1 LIYLKT
7 NQNKKA
13 KFVKITIMSDIN
25 SILENA
31 KNSMDKAISHLE
43 IELQKVRAGKA
54 SPAMLE
60 NIMVDYYGSMVPLS
74 NTASV
79 NSQDSR
85 TLVVQPWEKSM
96 LTPIEKAIQAANLGF
111 NPQNDGVLIRIMVPA
126 LTEERRKQLTKT
138 AKSIGEDA
146 KVGIRTVRKDSMENI
161 KKLQKDGL
169 PEDEAKSGEAKIQVL
184 TDAASVKVDKHI
196 EQKEKEIMTV

>member
-1 LIYLKT
+1 
-7 NQNKKA
+7 
-13 KFVKITIMSDIN
+13 MSDIN
-25 SILENA
+25 SVLEHA
-31 KNSMDKAISHLE
+31 KISMDKAISHLE
-43 IELQKVRAGKA
+43 SELQKVRAGKA

-60 NIMVDYYGSMVPLS
+60 SIMVDYYGSMVPLS

-85 TLVVQPWEKSM
+85 TLIVQPWEKSM

-126 LTEERRKQLTKT
+126 LTEERRKQLSKT
-138 AKSIGEDA
+138 AKSFGEDA
-146 KVGIRTVRKDSMENI
+146 KVGIRNVRKESMEQI

-169 PEDEAKSGEAKIQVL
+169 PEDEAKSGEGKIQVL
-184 TDAASVKVDKHI
+184 TDAASVKVDKHV
-196 EQKEKEIMTV
+196 EQKEKEIMTI

>member
-1 LIYLKT
+1 
-7 NQNKKA
+7 
-13 KFVKITIMSDIN
+13 MSDIN
-25 SILENA
+25 SVLENA
-31 KNSMDKAISHLE
+31 KTSMDKTISHLGT
-43 IELQKVRAGKA
+43 ELQKVRAGKA

-60 NIMVDYYGSMVPLS
+60 SVMVDYYGSMVPLS

-85 TLVVQPWEKSM
+85 TLVIQPWEKSM

-111 NPQNDGVLIRIMVPA
+111 NPQNDGVIIRIMVPP

-146 KVGIRTVRKDSMENI
+146 KVGIRTVRKDSMEQI
-161 KKLQKDGL
+161 KKLQKDGV
-169 PEDEAKSGEAKIQVL
+169 PEDEAKGAESKIQIL
-184 TDAASVKVDKHI
+184 TDNSVSKVDKHI